1 MKNRFIHKILV
12 VLVALVAV
20 TSCSKDFLETEPY
33 GKLSVDNFYKTDADA
48 MNGIIAAYD
57 ILQWT
62 NARDWQSVY
71 LAKTLPSDES
81 TCGGSSAG
89 DQPPLQELDK
99 FNYSAGNSVI
109 KGAFE
114 ANYYGIFRCNMVIN
128 KVEPINDYR
137 KNIIAEAK
145 CLRAY
150 FYSELVMMFGRVPL
164 VLRELAPS
172 EYKQPQAEVAAIYAQ
187 IETDLKEA
195 IAQLPAKSAYAAED
209 KFRVSKGTAQALLGK
224 VYLYEKKW
232 KDASDVF
239 EPLILSNE
247 YSLSNDYSTL
257 FRSAQEFGNESIFE
271 VSYTSE
277 RGYDWGTFG
286 WGGNRNMENNISW
299 QLCGPRGDYFVAGN
313 SGMVGGWGFNYP
325 TENLYNA
332 FEASDI
338 RRSATVWSIPD
349 LKALGGDWT
358 GTEAYG
364 FNGYFRVKY
373 GTFADETGGPVSEL
387 NYGTN
392 LRLLRFADVLLMASE
407 AYYRQGKEEESRTE
421 LNKVRLRAGLA
432 NITASG
438 DALFMAIVKERETEL
453 AFEGVRFFDLVRWGL
468 APQVLGPL
476 GFETGKHELFPIPL
490 DEITN
495 NDLIQQNPK
504 Y

>member
-1 MKNRFIHKILV
+1 MKNRFIHKLLV
-12 VLVALVAV
+12 VLVTLVAV
-20 TSCSKDFLETEPY
+20 TSCSKDFLETKPY

-71 LAKTLPSDES
+71 LAKTLPSDET

-99 FNYSAGNSVI
+99 FNYSAGNSVV

-114 ANYYGIFRCNMVIN
+114 GNYYGIYRCNMVIN
-128 KVEPINDYR
+128 NVEPINDYR
-137 KNIIAEAK
+137 KAIIAEAK

-150 FYSELVMMFGRVPL
+150 YYSELVMMFGRVPL
-164 VLRELAPS
+164 VLKALAPS
-172 EYKQPQAEVAAIYAQ
+172 EYKQPQAEVSAIYAQ

-195 IAQLPAKSAYAAED
+195 IAVLPLKSAYAAED

-224 VYLYEKKW
+224 AYLYQKKW
-232 KDASDVF
+232 KDASDMF
-239 EPLILSNE
+239 EEVIKSNE
-247 YSLSNDYSTL
+247 FALSTDFSTL
-257 FRSAQEFGNESIFE
+257 FRSAQEFGSESIME

-313 SGMVGGWGFNYP
+313 SGMIGGWGFNYP
-325 TENLYNA
+325 TKSIYDA
-332 FEASDI
+332 FENNDV
-338 RRSATVWSIPD
+338 RRSASVWSISD
-349 LKALGGDWT
+349 LQALGGDWT
-358 GTEAYG
+358 GTDAYG

-373 GTFADETGGPVSEL
+373 GTFADETAGPVMEL

-392 LRLLRFADVLLMASE
+392 LRIVRYADVILMAAE
-407 AYYRQGKEEESRTE
+407 AYYRQGKEGEAKTE
-421 LNKVRLRAGLA
+421 LNKIRSRAGLA
-432 NITASG
+432 DVTASG
-438 DALFMAIVKERETEL
+438 DALFTAIVKERQTEL

-468 APQVLGPL
+468 APQVLGAQ
-476 GFETGKHELFPIPL
+476 GFVTGKHELFPIPL
-490 DEITN
+490 DELTN
-495 NDLIQQNPK
+495 NDLIQQNPG

>member
-81 TCGGSSAG
+81 SCGGSSAG

-99 FNYSAGNSVI
+99 FNYGAGNSVI

-114 ANYYGIFRCNMVIN
+114 GNYYGIFRCNMVIN
-128 KVEPINDYR
+128 KVDPINDYR
-137 KNIIAEAK
+137 KIIVAEAK

-195 IAQLPAKSAYAAED
+195 IAVLPVKSAYAAED

-232 KDASDVF
+232 KESSDAF
-239 EPLILSNE
+239 ESVILSNE

-325 TENLYNA
+325 TESIYNA
-332 FEASDI
+332 FESGDV

-349 LKALGGDWT
+349 LKVLGGDWT

-373 GTFADETGGPVSEL
+373 GTFADETGGPVTEL

-392 LRLLRFADVLLMASE
+392 LRLLRLADVLLMASE
-407 AYYRQGKEEESRTE
+407 AYYRQGKEAESRTE
-421 LNKVRLRAGLA
+421 LNKVRSRAGLA
-432 NITASG
+432 DVDASG

-468 APQVLGPL
+468 APQVLGSQ
-476 GFETGKHELFPIPL
+476 GFVTGKHELFPIPL